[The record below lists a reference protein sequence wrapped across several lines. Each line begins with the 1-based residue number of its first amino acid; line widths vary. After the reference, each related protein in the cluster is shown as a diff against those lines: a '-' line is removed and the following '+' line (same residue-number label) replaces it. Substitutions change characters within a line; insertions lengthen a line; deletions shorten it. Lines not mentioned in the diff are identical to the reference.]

1 MVIDGNCK
9 FRGLF
14 IDVLFCE
21 FERFNCL
28 NLKGKG
34 KILETLVYHLYWE
47 KFFFFGVHRVKCF
60 VYPFS
65 NWDTV

>member
-1 MVIDGNCK
+1 MAIDGNCK

-34 KILETLVYHLYWE
+34 KILETLVYHLHWE
-47 KFFFFGVHRVKCF
+47 KFFFLVFIE
-60 VYPFS
+60 
-65 NWDTV
+65 